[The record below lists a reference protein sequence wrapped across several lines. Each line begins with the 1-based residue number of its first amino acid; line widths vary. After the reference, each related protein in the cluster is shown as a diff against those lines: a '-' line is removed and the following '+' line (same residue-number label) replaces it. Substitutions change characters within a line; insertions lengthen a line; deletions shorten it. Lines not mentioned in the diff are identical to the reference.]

1 MRIAR
6 RVGDAVAGRPL
17 ALVGLAL
24 GLGGAA
30 HFATWTE
37 AAGAGR
43 QFAGAVSQGNLTGA
57 APELAAYAVAHPAYV
72 AAVLVGFALVV
83 RGE

>member
-1 MRIAR
+1 MSIAG

-24 GLGGAA
+24 ALGGVA
-30 HFATWTE
+30 HFSTWTE
-37 AAGAGR
+37 GGGPGH
-43 QFAGAVSQGNLTGA
+43 QFADAVGQGNFTGA
-57 APELAAYAVAHPAYV
+57 APELLAYATAHPAYV
-72 AAVLVGFALVV
+72 AAVVVGLALVL

>member
-1 MRIAR
+1 MSIAG

-24 GLGGAA
+24 GLAGAV

-37 AAGAGR
+37 GAGPGR
-43 QFAGAVSQGNLTGA
+43 QFADAVGQGNLTGA
-57 APELAAYAVAHPAYV
+57 APELLAYATAHPAYV
-72 AAVLVGFALVV
+72 AAVVVGVALVL

>member
-1 MRIAR
+1 MSIAG

-17 ALVGLAL
+17 ALVGLVL
-24 GLGGAA
+24 GFGGAT

-37 AAGAGR
+37 GAAPGR
-43 QFAGAVSQGNLTGA
+43 QFADAVGQGNLTGA
-57 APELAAYAVAHPAYV
+57 APELAAYATAHPAYV
-72 AAVLVGFALVV
+72 AAVVVGVALVM